1 MTPDEGR
8 RGTQEADALSAAFTC
23 FARNGLRRTSMEDI
37 ARELGRSR
45 PVVYRYFTDK
55 NDAFR
60 AVAGQILMRALE
72 VAREHADADGSLA
85 DRVYGV
91 LAAKLELAIRVN
103 RESPHH
109 AREILAE
116 DSGVIAEQVAAYI
129 ASLRKLVVG
138 ILVKHTGRARARE
151 IAEILIALTRGLEQ
165 DLSSPKS
172 SRARLLL
179 ATDLICRDIP
189 TS

>member
-1 MTPDEGR
+1 MAPDEGR
-8 RGTQEADALSAAFTC
+8 RGTQEADALKAAFAC
-23 FARNGLRRTSMEDI
+23 FARNGLRHTSMEDI

-60 AVAGQILMRALE
+60 AVAGRILAAALD
-72 VAREHADADGSLA
+72 VARERAAADGAVA

-91 LAAKLELAIRVN
+91 VSAKLELAIRVN
-103 RESPHH
+103 AESPHH

-116 DSGVIAEQVAAYI
+116 DSGVIAEQVVSYI
-129 ASLRKLVVG
+129 ASLQKLIVG
-138 ILVKHTGRARARE
+138 VLAEHTGRARARE

-165 DLSSPKS
+165 DLTHPKAT
-172 SRARLLL
+172 RARLRL

-189 TS
+189 TA